1 MRSAYG
7 ALFGIVLAGGFL
19 FLYSDIFSLE
29 SRTQE
34 ILWQCVF
41 AAFVVFCA
49 LVVRGKW
56 TNADSHFQVQPL
68 RIIAGPAE
76 IESMLGRLFA
86 KIKKGLAKTRSAFG
100 GVLDLFT
107 GAHRVDK
114 DFLAKLEEQLYLA
127 DVGTAATSQ
136 IVERVR
142 KAFLDKEVGD
152 DVKAFVQKELR
163 ELLADPAAGI
173 NYAASGPTV
182 VMIAGVNGSGKTTS
196 IAKLA
201 KKLHDENKKVLL
213 AACDTFRAA
222 AVEQLTVWAGRIG
235 VEIVKQQQGSD
246 PSAVAHDACEKA
258 KAKAFD
264 VLIVDTA
271 GRLHTQTHLMK
282 ELEKIHRVVQRQI
295 PGAPHE
301 VFLVLDATTG
311 QNAVTQAEQ
320 FTKSVKCT
328 GIILSKLDGSAKGGA
343 IFAIKQKVGLPV
355 KYIGVGETL
364 DDLEPFDP
372 DAFVAALFEKS

>member
-1 MRSAYG
+1 M
-7 ALFGIVLAGGFL
+7 I
-19 FLYSDIFSLE
+19 
-29 SRTQE
+29 
-34 ILWQCVF
+34 
-41 AAFVVFCA
+41 
-49 LVVRGKW
+49 
-56 TNADSHFQVQPL
+56 
-68 RIIAGPAE
+68 
-76 IESMLGRLFA
+76 GRLFA
-86 KIKKGLAKTRSAFG
+86 KIKKGLSKTRSAFS
-100 GVLDLFT
+100 GVVGLFT

-114 DFLAKLEEQLYLA
+114 DFLARLEEQLLLA
-127 DVGTAATSQ
+127 DVGTAATFS

-142 KAFLDKEVGD
+142 KAYMDKEVGD
-152 DVKAFVQKELR
+152 DVRAFVQKELR
-163 ELLADPAAGI
+163 DLLSDPSAGI
-173 NYAASGPTV
+173 SFQPTGPTV

-201 KKLHDENKKVLL
+201 KKLHDDGKKVLL

-222 AVEQLTVWAGRIG
+222 AVEQLTVWAGRLG

-258 KAKAFD
+258 KSKGFD

-271 GRLHTQTHLMK
+271 GRLHTQVHLMK
-282 ELEKIHRVVQRQI
+282 ELEKIHRVVARQI

-320 FTKSVKCT
+320 FTKSVQCT
-328 GIILSKLDGSAKGGA
+328 GIILSKLDGTAKGGA
-343 IFAIKQKVGLPV
+343 VFAIKQKVGLPV

-372 DAFVAALFEKS
+372 DAFVAALFEK

>member
-1 MRSAYG
+1 M
-7 ALFGIVLAGGFL
+7 F
-19 FLYSDIFSLE
+19 
-29 SRTQE
+29 
-34 ILWQCVF
+34 
-41 AAFVVFCA
+41 
-49 LVVRGKW
+49 
-56 TNADSHFQVQPL
+56 
-68 RIIAGPAE
+68 
-76 IESMLGRLFA
+76 GRLFQ
-86 KIKKGLAKTRSAFG
+86 KIKTGLTKTRGAFR
-100 GVLDLFT
+100 GVVDLFT
-107 GAHRVDK
+107 GQHRVDK
-114 DFLAKLEEQLYLA
+114 DFLLKLEEQLYLA
-127 DVGTAATSQ
+127 DVGTTATAT
-136 IVERVR
+136 IVDRV
-142 KAFLDKEVGD
+142 KTAYLDKEVGD
-152 DVKAFVQKELR
+152 DVKAFVRKELR
-163 ELLADPAAGI
+163 DLLADPSAGI
-173 NYAASGPTV
+173 HYVESGPTV
-182 VMIAGVNGSGKTTS
+182 IMIAGVNGSGKTTS

-222 AVEQLTVWAGRIG
+222 AVEQLTIWAGRLG

-258 KAKAFD
+258 KAKGFD

-271 GRLHTQTHLMK
+271 GRLHTQAHLMK
-282 ELEKIHRVVQRQI
+282 ELEKIHRVVSRQI

-311 QNAVTQAEQ
+311 QNAVLQAEQ

-372 DAFVAALFEKS
+372 DDFVAALFDK